1 MPLTFCPNCSN
12 ALTISKAPPT
22 SRYPSGVNRF
32 ECRTCPY
39 QYALDRTY
47 YERTEMKRKE
57 VADVMGG
64 KDEWKNADNMA
75 AQCPAEG
82 CDGDRAFFYQLQIRS
97 ADEPMTTFLKVPFL
111 ALYIVTHADDMQC
124 SAHHCQAVQTELLL
138 SRMQMPPAPSP
149 HPPGSKDTK
158 DTTKYIIKYIKYTKY
173 T

>member
-22 SRYPSGVNRF
+22 SRYPAGVNRF

-64 KDEWKNADNMA
+64 KDEWKNADSMP

-82 CDGDRAFFYQLQIRS
+82 CEGDRAFFYQLQIRS
-97 ADEPMTTFLKVPFL
+97 ADEPMTTFYK
-111 ALYIVTHADDMQC
+111 C
-124 SAHHCQAVQTELLL
+124 SVCGTRWREN
-138 SRMQMPPAPSP
+138 
-149 HPPGSKDTK
+149 
-158 DTTKYIIKYIKYTKY
+158 
-173 T
+173 